1 MTVIELLDR
10 SRKGNSLS
18 SCEDCSE
25 VTLHPES
32 SSVDRLG
39 ARGTHFL
46 LEPLLAAPAEV
57 VAVDALG
64 DLGAGG
70 HLLETNGASGL
81 GDFAILEQLVQ
92 LPINLGL
99 NTSQSLMNGSDFLVD
114 LQ

>member
-1 MTVIELLDR
+1 MELLER
-10 SRKGNSLS
+10 IRKDNSLS

-32 SSVDRLG
+32 SAVDRLG
-39 ARGTHFL
+39 ARGAHFL

-92 LPINLGL
+92 FPINLGL

>member
-1 MTVIELLDR
+1 MGI
-10 SRKGNSLS
+10 SRKDNSLS
-18 SCEDCSE
+18 SCEDGSKIAF
-25 VTLHPES
+25 HAES
-32 SSVDRLG
+32 SAVDWLG

-92 LPINLGL
+92 FPINLGL